1 MTTKREQAMRNAVA
15 STRMEGLSISKQTE
29 RDCVRYLEGQIDTA
43 TLVRE
48 VLARQRGQD
57 RPTRR

>member
-1 MTTKREQAMRNAVA
+1 MRNAVA